1 MTVKENRTILSRAT
15 IRAIAITALVAVAA
29 VFSTQN
35 TGVAFGSCPYT
46 PSPGDQAD
54 LWLDMNGED
63 TYFTDAEWPGLEVK
77 TFSLKGP
84 FRGDV
89 NIRTYRDWGLTTS
102 TTSSEITCT
111 TAQSYTVTKNAES
124 MPIYLK
130 RCNWG
135 DYTSLQFGI
144 THERKCILN
153 AGQSNIYPM
162 IITESD
168 MEGTFLTYTTGGEDG
183 TGNQNN
189 QGNQVG
195 GERECTT
202 DPGGGSTPPT
212 DNVPEEKPKN
222 LCKAGTIEPIL
233 TTALSGQLNIDR
245 TQYPGIDDHKPWDGW
260 RVRAWRSGM
269 GVHWKKDPSGYR
281 NGTDAGT
288 RDTSIPLEHPDAQ
301 QAVGWSLDQWE
312 AWNENRQAAGLPR
325 MHIYQRKC
333 DRTTLTEFQV
343 YEMYGTPWQP
353 RNMGDFM
360 YQADDWEDQGFWL
373 IKLRREDM
381 IEAAIA
387 MRAVE
392 QQGLE
397 LTIDNI
403 AVQWADH
410 PGGREA
416 NFRYEGDRELAIEGA
431 KRKLLGAS
439 SPDTYNS
446 DINPEQT
453 SASIAGPW
461 LHLGLD
467 FRLVTHR
474 KTRIHMTQVAHWV
487 EGAGQTITI
496 NNLTNWYVQY
506 HYREADMNVETD
518 RIRAH
523 YGVWN
528 QYKNIWPNNT
538 ETNPWYEPM
547 MALLGE
553 AGVTEGQEPCQP
565 QETTTT
571 TQNSD
576 PTIPTG
582 PMVIGIPGSQIH
594 R

>member
-1 MTVKENRTILSRAT
+1 MTVKENRKILSRAT
-15 IRAIAITALVAVAA
+15 IRAITITALVAVAA

-35 TGVAFGSCPYT
+35 TGVAFGECLYQPNS
-46 PSPGDQAD
+46 GDQAD
-54 LWLDMNGED
+54 LWLDMGSED
-63 TYFTDAEWPGLEVK
+63 TYFTDAEWPNATVK
-77 TFSLKGP
+77 TFSLDGP

-89 NIRTYRDWGLTTS
+89 NLWTYEDWGLTTS
-102 TTSSEITCT
+102 TTSSDITCT
-111 TAQSYTVTKNAES
+111 TAQWYTVNKNAES

-135 DYTSLQFGI
+135 ETANLQFGI

-153 AGQSNIYPM
+153 GTQSNIYPLL
-162 IITESD
+162 ITESD
-168 MEGTFLTYTTGGEDG
+168 MQGTPLTYTTGGEDG
-183 TGNQNN
+183 RGTQNN
-189 QGNQVG
+189 QVG
-195 GERECTT
+195 ARRECTT
-202 DPGGGSTPPT
+202 DSGGGSTSPANSGAAT
-212 DNVPEEKPKN
+212 GNVPAEKPKN

-325 MHIYQRKC
+325 MHIYQRMC

-373 IKLRREDM
+373 IKLRRVDM

-392 QQGLE
+392 EQGLE

-410 PGGREA
+410 PGGREP

-453 SASIAGPW
+453 SAAIAGPW
-461 LHLGLD
+461 LHLNQSQGGMCICRKSGTGLG
-467 FRLVTHR
+467 VS
-474 KTRIHMTQVAHWV
+474 Q
-487 EGAGQTITI
+487 EGF
-496 NNLTNWYVQY
+496 
-506 HYREADMNVETD
+506 
-518 RIRAH
+518 
-523 YGVWN
+523 
-528 QYKNIWPNNT
+528 
-538 ETNPWYEPM
+538 
-547 MALLGE
+547 
-553 AGVTEGQEPCQP
+553 
-565 QETTTT
+565 
-571 TQNSD
+571 
-576 PTIPTG
+576 G
-582 PMVIGIPGSQIH
+582 P
-594 R
+594 